1 MTLTVKVLMENF
13 DATMTGVANNIDTV
27 FDKQWEARADV
38 TRTVVSV
45 AAVIFAGTVV
55 LLEKDA
61 PRHGTLQGA
70 CLIAS
75 WLLLSVSIG
84 AGLYALWKMVALR
97 SFHSALFN
105 QKPYLEDQFMKLN
118 LSAPNVVAQS
128 MDIIRQ
134 VADSVTNPMGTADKH
149 AQIGASACLLA
160 FGGSM
165 LLFLVYALAKL
176 GVLCN

>member
-1 MTLTVKVLMENF
+1 MSLTVKILMGGF
-13 DATMTGVANNIDTV
+13 DTTMLDVANKIDTV

-45 AAVIFAGTVV
+45 AAVVFAGTVV
-55 LLEKDA
+55 LLEKDV
-61 PRHGTLQGA
+61 PRHNTLQSA
-70 CLIAS
+70 CLIVS

-84 AGLYALWKMVALR
+84 AGLYALWKTVALR

-105 QKPYLEDQFMKLN
+105 KKPYLEGEFNNLN
-118 LSAPNVVAQS
+118 LSAPDVVDQS
-128 MDIIRQ
+128 MTIIRR

-149 AQIGASACLLA
+149 AHIGASACLIA

-176 GVLCN
+176 GVFCN